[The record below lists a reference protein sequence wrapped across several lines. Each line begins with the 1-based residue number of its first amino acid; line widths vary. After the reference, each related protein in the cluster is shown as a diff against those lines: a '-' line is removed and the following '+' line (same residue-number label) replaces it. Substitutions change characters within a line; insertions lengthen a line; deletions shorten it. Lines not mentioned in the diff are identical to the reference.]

1 MEAKVLNVENLYVG
15 TDLEGVYNSF
25 NYFKYPSI
33 KKSMDTIEEFYK
45 NLNATFNPY
54 WEDEE

>member
-25 NYFKYPSI
+25 NYFKYSSI
-33 KKSMDTIEEFYK
+33 KKSMDAIEEFYE
-45 NLNATFNPY
+45 NPNATFNPY